1 MVVDFVVQQKNPRP
15 KLIPP
20 GLGLTDAQAELIL
33 CSLDS
38 MGGVSLP
45 VRIFNT

>member
-1 MVVDFVVQQKNPRP
+1 MVRDFVVQQKNPRP

-33 CSLDS
+33 CSLDFQAVVCFS
-38 MGGVSLP
+38 S
-45 VRIFNT
+45 IFDT